1 MTAAEVNL
9 LRIGRSEPREASL
22 RGLAEELAE
31 QRALVVATWH
41 RPIPPG
47 VHWRTAQAALLRH
60 GWWGDHETVSRLRA
74 HIADDQKEMT
84 QGRIIEAG
92 TDQDAGRI
100 AAG

>member
-1 MTAAEVNL
+1 MTGLDHEP
-9 LRIGRSEPREASL
+9 LRIGRTEPRDASL

-41 RPIPPG
+41 RPVSRH
-47 VHWRTAQAALLRH
+47 VHWTTAQAALLRH
-60 GWWGDHETVSRLRA
+60 GWWGDRDTVNRLRA
-74 HIADDQKEMT
+74 HIADVQKEMT